1 MIHFQYIVDTIP
13 ESDIYCMRISN
24 GSKRKKI
31 MNNERENNES
41 FDSYD
46 EILDKIFDS
55 DKKKTKINED
65 NAQQVEQLDLFN
77 VDYRNNKDLPID
89 VKQKPF
95 ASTNLLMR
103 FRSQLNRIIWTGLSA
118 AHTKI
123 LLLF

>member
-1 MIHFQYIVDTIP
+1 M
-13 ESDIYCMRISN
+13 S
-24 GSKRKKI
+24 
-31 MNNERENNES
+31 NERKNNES
-41 FDSYD
+41 FDGYD

-55 DKKKTKINED
+55 DKKKTEINED

-103 FRSQLNRIIWTGLSA
+103 FRSQLNRIIWTGLSS
-118 AHTKI
+118 AHT
-123 LLLF
+123 LG